1 MSVNAEVK
9 SKVYNF
15 KMYNLQ
21 QSLKKNLL
29 KTRNSRCSLQVERR
43 GLQGAVA
50 KLSSQG
56 KGWVAHRY
64 PTVSL
69 ASTTILHRSSM
80 WMFLLRENLTW
91 KESCSQVFYKPWPQT
106 CCGTE
111 GETLATK
118 TTEAQGTLEGWV
130 VHTHKH
136 THAHVSTHKHRC
148 THASHALHV
157 WLLSSSHAEMPKAK
171 VLASKSG
178 TQTLGFSRTQG
189 TCFCCHRV
197 VSTFCRVYFMTG
209 ETYPPPPHT
218 RQITYTCTHKL
229 THHRH
234 TTHIPTHALPT
245 SHSHHPYTRIHT
257 TSMQYTHTQS
267 HHTYVTHTY
276 TFP

>member
-209 ETYPPPPHT
+209 ETYPPPRHTPDRSHTHAHTNSHTTDIPHT
-218 RQITYTCTHKL
+218 YLHMHYQHPI
-229 THHRH
+229 H
-234 TTHIPTHALPT
+234 TTHILAYTQHPCSTHT
-245 SHSHHPYTRIHT
+245 HSHT
-257 TSMQYTHTQS
+257 THM
-267 HHTYVTHTY
+267 
-276 TFP
+276 